1 LKLIRQGAVENA
13 PCFIY
18 YKAMNKFLLKC
29 FLSFFLV
36 SIVLIPLRSSATTE
50 YARQKGFECKE
61 CHIQAIGGGP
71 LTKAGEQFVADMKIQ
86 GLYRPL
92 TTMQKIIRFLIGYI
106 HLLTAVAWFGT
117 ILYVHILLKP
127 AYAAKGLPKGEL
139 ILGWMSIIIMS
150 VTGTLLTIARI
161 PSWKVFYTTR
171 FGILLSVKI
180 ILFLIMASTAVIVTF
195 LIGPKLRKKLKEQ
208 REKQTGEDK
217 KDSKIEGLDAF
228 DGKEGRPAYIAYKG
242 AVYDVT
248 SSKLWKDGSHLRKHS
263 AGNDLTE
270 ILKTA
275 PHGEEKILAMKKV
288 GELKPTAETQLR
300 PFHERVFYF
309 FAYMNLVFVFLII
322 FVIAL
327 MRWG

>member
-1 LKLIRQGAVENA
+1 
-13 PCFIY
+13 
-18 YKAMNKFLLKC
+18 MNNFLLNC
-29 FLSFFLV
+29 FQFFFLV
-36 SIVLIPLRSSATTE
+36 SVVLIPLQSSATTE
-50 YARQKGFECKE
+50 YARQTGFECKE

-127 AYAAKGLPKGEL
+127 AYAAKGLPRGEL

-171 FGILLSVKI
+171 FGILLSIKI

-195 LIGPKLRKKLKEQ
+195 FIGPKLRKKLKEQ
-208 REKQTGEDK
+208 RDKHTGADN
-217 KDSKIEGLDAF
+217 KDFSIEALDAF

-248 SSKLWKDGSHLRKHS
+248 PSKLWKDGSHLRKHS

-275 PHGEEKILAMKKV
+275 PHGEEKILSMKRV
-288 GELKPTAETQLR
+288 GELKSADEATLR

>member
-1 LKLIRQGAVENA
+1 MKKI
-13 PCFIY
+13 
-18 YKAMNKFLLKC
+18 
-29 FLSFFLV
+29 LV
-36 SIVLIPLRSSATTE
+36 SIALLFFTISVLPSPASATPE
-50 YARQKGFECKE
+50 YTRQTGFECKG

-71 LTKAGEQFVADMKIQ
+71 LTKAGKEFVADMKVK
-86 GLYRPL
+86 GLYHPL

-161 PSWKVFYTTR
+161 PSWEVFYTTR
-171 FGILLSVKI
+171 FGILLSIKI
-180 ILFLIMASTAVIVTF
+180 VLFLIMASTAVIVTF
-195 LIGPKLRKKLKEQ
+195 FVGPKIRKKMREQ
-208 REKQTGEDK
+208 REKQTDEDK
-217 KDSKIEGLDAF
+217 KAFSIEELHAF
-228 DGKEGRPAYIAYKG
+228 DGKEGRPAYVACKG
-242 AVYDVT
+242 SVYDVT
-248 SSKLWKDGSHLRKHS
+248 ESKLWKDGSHLRKHS

-275 PHGEEKILAMKKV
+275 PHGEEKILAMKKA
-288 GELKPTAETQLR
+288 GELKPTDETLQR

-309 FAYMNLVFVFLII
+309 FAYMNLIFVFLII

>member
-1 LKLIRQGAVENA
+1 MDKILIWLFLFS
-13 PCFIY
+13 FI
-18 YKAMNKFLLKC
+18 
-29 FLSFFLV
+29 V
-36 SIVLIPLRSSATTE
+36 PIIPSLSSATPE
-50 YARQKGFECKE
+50 YGSQTGFECKE
-61 CHIQAIGGGP
+61 CHVQAIGGGP
-71 LTKAGEQFVADMKIQ
+71 LTRAGEQFLADMKIK

-92 TTMQKIIRFLIGYI
+92 TAIQRIIRFFIGYI

-127 AYAAKGLPKGEL
+127 AYAAKGLPRGEL
-139 ILGWMSIIIMS
+139 VLGWMSIIVMA
-150 VTGTLLTIARI
+150 VTGTLLSIARI
-161 PSWKVFYTTR
+161 PAWEVFYTTR
-171 FGILLSVKI
+171 FGILLGIKI
-180 ILFLIMASTAVIVTF
+180 ILFLIMASTALVVTF
-195 LIGPKLRKKLKEQ
+195 FVGPKLRNKLKEQ
-208 REKQTGEDK
+208 LEKQTGDTK
-217 KDSKIEGLDAF
+217 KDFSIEELHAF
-228 DGKEGRPAYIAYKG
+228 DGKEGRAAYVAYKG

-248 SSKLWKDGSHLRKHS
+248 SSRLWKDGSHLRKHF

-275 PHGEEKILAMKKV
+275 PHGEEKVLAMKKV
-288 GELKPTAETQLR
+288 GDLKPADGSAIR

>member
-1 LKLIRQGAVENA
+1 
-13 PCFIY
+13 
-18 YKAMNKFLLKC
+18 MNNFLLKC
-29 FLSFFLV
+29 FQFFFLASV
-36 SIVLIPLRSSATTE
+36 VLIPLQSSATTE
-50 YARQKGFECKE
+50 YARQTGFECKE

-127 AYAAKGLPKGEL
+127 AYAAKGLPRGEL

-161 PSWKVFYTTR
+161 PSWNVFYTTR
-171 FGILLSVKI
+171 FGILLSIKI

-195 LIGPKLRKKLKEQ
+195 FIGPKLRKKLREQ
-208 REKQTGEDK
+208 RDKPTGADK
-217 KDSKIEGLDAF
+217 KDFSIEALDAF

-242 AVYDVT
+242 SVYDVT
-248 SSKLWKDGSHLRKHS
+248 PSKLWKDGSHLRKHS

-275 PHGEEKILAMKKV
+275 PHGEEKILSMKKV
-288 GELKPTAETQLR
+288 GELKSADEATLR

>member
-1 LKLIRQGAVENA
+1 MLMKQGAVENA

-18 YKAMNKFLLKC
+18 YKAMHKFLLSC
-29 FLSFFLV
+29 FLSFFLL
-36 SIVLIPLRSSATTE
+36 SIVLVPSWSSATPE

-92 TTMQKIIRFLIGYI
+92 TAMQKIVRFLIGYI

-139 ILGWMSIIIMS
+139 LLGWMSIIIMS

-161 PSWKVFYTTR
+161 PSWEVFYTTR
-171 FGILLSVKI
+171 FGILLSIKI
-180 ILFLIMASTAVIVTF
+180 TLFLIMVSTALIVTF
-195 LIGPKLRKKLKEQ
+195 FIGPKLRKKLKEQ
-208 REKQTGEDK
+208 REKQAGEDK
-217 KDSKIEGLDAF
+217 KNFSMKELDAF
-228 DGKEGRPAYIAYKG
+228 DGKEGRPAYIAYKDS
-242 AVYDVT
+242 VYDVT

-275 PHGEEKILAMKKV
+275 PHGEEKILEMKKV
-288 GELKPTAETQLR
+288 GGLIATDETMLR
-300 PFHERVFYF
+300 PFHEKVFYF

>member
-1 LKLIRQGAVENA
+1 
-13 PCFIY
+13 
-18 YKAMNKFLLKC
+18 MNNFLLNC
-29 FLSFFLV
+29 FQFFFLV
-36 SIVLIPLRSSATTE
+36 SVVLIPLQSSATTE
-50 YARQKGFECKE
+50 YARQTGFECKE

-127 AYAAKGLPKGEL
+127 AYAAKGLPRGEL

-171 FGILLSVKI
+171 FGVLLSIKI

-195 LIGPKLRKKLKEQ
+195 FIGPKLRKKLKEQ
-208 REKQTGEDK
+208 RDKHTGADK
-217 KDSKIEGLDAF
+217 KDFSIEALDTF
-228 DGKEGRPAYIAYKG
+228 DGKEGRPAYIVYKG
-242 AVYDVT
+242 SVYDVT
-248 SSKLWKDGSHLRKHS
+248 PSKLWKDGSHLRKHS

-275 PHGEEKILAMKKV
+275 PHGEEKILSMKKV
-288 GELKPTAETQLR
+288 GELKSADEATLR

>member
-1 LKLIRQGAVENA
+1 MKKIRVY
-13 PCFIY
+13 I
-18 YKAMNKFLLKC
+18 FLL
-29 FLSFFLV
+29 FFAISV
-36 SIVLIPLRSSATTE
+36 IPSLSSATTE
-50 YARQKGFECKE
+50 YARQTGFECKE

-71 LTKAGEQFVADMKIQ
+71 LTKAGEEFVADMKLK

-92 TTMQKIIRFLIGYI
+92 TTIQKIIRFIIGYI
-106 HLLTAVAWFGT
+106 HLLTAIAWFGT

-150 VTGTLLTIARI
+150 VTGTLLTIARM

-171 FGILLSVKI
+171 FGILLSIKI
-180 ILFLIMASTAVIVTF
+180 VLFLIMVSTVLIVTF
-195 LIGPKLRKKLKEQ
+195 FVGPKIRKKMKEQ
-208 REKQTGEDK
+208 REKQTEEDK
-217 KDSKIEGLDAF
+217 KDFSLEELHAF
-228 DGKEGRPAYIAYKG
+228 DGKEGRPAYVGYKG
-242 AVYDVT
+242 YVYEVT

-263 AGNDLTE
+263 AGNSLTE

-288 GELKPTAETQLR
+288 GELKPTGGKPLR
-300 PFHERVFYF
+300 PFHERIFYF
-309 FAYMNLVFVFLII
+309 LAYMNLVFVFLII

>member
-1 LKLIRQGAVENA
+1 MKKILLY
-13 PCFIY
+13 FF
-18 YKAMNKFLLKC
+18 FLL
-29 FLSFFLV
+29 FG
-36 SIVLIPLRSSATTE
+36 VLFVPSLASATTE
-50 YARQKGFECKE
+50 YARQTGFDCKE
-61 CHIQAIGGGP
+61 CHIDAIGGGP
-71 LTKAGEQFVADMKIQ
+71 LTKAGEQFVADMKVK

-127 AYAAKGLPKGEL
+127 AYAAKGLPRGEL
-139 ILGWMSIIIMS
+139 VLGWMSIIIMS

-161 PSWKVFYTTR
+161 PSWEVFYTTR
-171 FGILLSVKI
+171 FGILLGIKI
-180 ILFLIMASTAVIVTF
+180 TLFLIMASTAVVVTF
-195 LIGPKLRKKLKEQ
+195 FIGPKLRGKLKKQ
-208 REKQTGEDK
+208 RERQAGEDN
-217 KDSKIEGLDAF
+217 KDFSIEELRAF

-242 AVYDVT
+242 SVYDVT
-248 SSKLWKDGSHLRKHS
+248 GSKLWKDGSHLRKHS
-263 AGNDLTE
+263 AGNDLTGV
-270 ILKTA
+270 LQTA
-275 PHGEEKILAMKKV
+275 PHGEEKVLGMKKA
-288 GELKPTAETQLR
+288 GELERLLEKPQR